1 MLKFLRSPG
10 FAALFSGFLTAASV
24 CYLNIVLI
32 WVCFVPLFI
41 FSDRLTVKNAFKV
54 GCYFGGAVAIA
65 GFYWMIP
72 GAERFTGS
80 SILYGIIVFGISGC
94 FFSLFF
100 GSLTCCFSLL
110 KTGKNTRYATFANA
124 LIMAS
129 IFCIGEA
136 LLTYVSSGF
145 PWFDFH
151 AGYALS
157 ANLYAIQPA
166 AFFGVHVLSF
176 VVLLVNYLC
185 AVYISKKKWGQLL
198 IPLGIIVFYFLSGYL
213 ILRNFEDNFQPGK
226 TVSIA
231 ILSENI
237 APEIKW
243 NDNTGNALAEKLMNM
258 SRQATELKPDIALW
272 SESAIPWTYR
282 KDDDL
287 VNAILKITKPG
298 NITHILGINTEAGGS
313 DIVYNSA
320 YCITPDGQVTGR
332 YDKQVLLSLIEK
344 PLDGAV
350 IPFMSSGGFTAKT
363 GEFSAPL
370 NTPFGKAGIIIC
382 NESAVPETAYNAAN
396 EGAGFLCNM
405 SNDGWFNDTYI
416 VGLHFYNARLRAVE
430 TRKDMVVNSN
440 NGYSGVIKASGA
452 IAMQER
458 STQPLVKLVAVN
470 ENHVKTLVSHC
481 PWLFIYFCLGV
492 IFIACAVNC
501 RPAKKAAQ

>member
-176 VVLLVNYLC
+176 VVLLVN
-185 AVYISKKKWGQLL
+185 
-198 IPLGIIVFYFLSGYL
+198 
-213 ILRNFEDNFQPGK
+213 
-226 TVSIA
+226 
-231 ILSENI
+231 
-237 APEIKW
+237 
-243 NDNTGNALAEKLMNM
+243 
-258 SRQATELKPDIALW
+258 
-272 SESAIPWTYR
+272 
-282 KDDDL
+282 
-287 VNAILKITKPG
+287 
-298 NITHILGINTEAGGS
+298 
-313 DIVYNSA
+313 
-320 YCITPDGQVTGR
+320 
-332 YDKQVLLSLIEK
+332 
-344 PLDGAV
+344 
-350 IPFMSSGGFTAKT
+350 
-363 GEFSAPL
+363 
-370 NTPFGKAGIIIC
+370 
-382 NESAVPETAYNAAN
+382 
-396 EGAGFLCNM
+396 
-405 SNDGWFNDTYI
+405 
-416 VGLHFYNARLRAVE
+416 
-430 TRKDMVVNSN
+430 
-440 NGYSGVIKASGA
+440 
-452 IAMQER
+452 
-458 STQPLVKLVAVN
+458 
-470 ENHVKTLVSHC
+470 
-481 PWLFIYFCLGV
+481 
-492 IFIACAVNC
+492 
-501 RPAKKAAQ
+501 